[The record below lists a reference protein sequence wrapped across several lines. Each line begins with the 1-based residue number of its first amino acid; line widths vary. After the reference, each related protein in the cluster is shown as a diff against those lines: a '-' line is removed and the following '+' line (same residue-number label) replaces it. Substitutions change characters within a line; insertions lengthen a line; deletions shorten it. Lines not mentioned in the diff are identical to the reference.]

1 MAYYS
6 DCLGD
11 ARNTTNNTETIQE
24 LISKISHRLDDL
36 ARQREVVFE
45 DRPSS
50 YDPYSRG
57 HPYVAPTCHICGFQ
71 GHSLAECQRGYS
83 HSPDCYGMSL
93 APQPSSYQNNYSY
106 GWPENQNIS
115 YRSNNPEISPF
126 ASSNHIQGF
135 RFNEESHNY
144 APQQIYSA
152 PTHIPQHQEMLPM
165 ELNGPPFG
173 QPTTP
178 ATAEQSHVQ
187 VPTQD
192 EFDDID
198 KLTLLSLEFTW
209 SADDDPIRKV
219 ILEEM
224 KKIKSGKELV
234 EEVRKIEKNINTGNT
249 ISSQLELSVSGIPLD
264 TCEVPTPSYP
274 AKEDNKC
281 LEEEI
286 SQIEEDELED
296 KEQDD
301 QELECPSDQ
310 DEDPLPITPEEVKEA
325 PVVEDEE
332 PEIHLPIVIQ
342 ECDIADLKKCL
353 LGYDDTYT
361 VGGIAHINDD
371 HTYFPHAKPMLNDK
385 YHPHVSIELA
395 DSYHTSHVLYSYAY
409 VIGYSIDDL
418 EGITPFTCMVS
429 FVECSFRFL
438 LLHHSLHADQVRGD
452 IPWDLDGFRAW

>member
-1 MAYYS
+1 M
-6 DCLGD
+6 
-11 ARNTTNNTETIQE
+11 
-24 LISKISHRLDDL
+24 
-36 ARQREVVFE
+36 F
-45 DRPSS
+45 
-50 YDPYSRG
+50 
-57 HPYVAPTCHICGFQ
+57 
-71 GHSLAECQRGYS
+71 
-83 HSPDCYGMSL
+83 
-93 APQPSSYQNNYSY
+93 
-106 GWPENQNIS
+106 
-115 YRSNNPEISPF
+115 
-126 ASSNHIQGF
+126 
-135 RFNEESHNY
+135 
-144 APQQIYSA
+144 
-152 PTHIPQHQEMLPM
+152 PM
-165 ELNGPPFG
+165 ELNGTPFG

-178 ATAEQSHVQ
+178 ATVEQSHVQ

-192 EFDDID
+192 EFDDTD
-198 KLTLLSLEFTW
+198 KLTLLSLEFIW
-209 SADDDPIRKV
+209 SAEDDPIRKV

-234 EEVRKIEKNINTGNT
+234 EE
-249 ISSQLELSVSGIPLD
+249 LELSVSGITLD
-264 TCEVPTPSYP
+264 TSEVPTPSYP
-274 AKEDNKC
+274 AKEDSKC

-332 PEIHLPIVIQ
+332 LEIHLPIVIQ
-342 ECDIADLKKCL
+342 ERDIADLKKCL

-395 DSYHTSHVLYSYAY
+395 DSYHTRHVLYSYAY

-418 EGITPFTCMVS
+418 EGITPFTCIS
-429 FVECSFRFL
+429 FVECSFRFS
-438 LLHHSLHADQVRGD
+438 LLHRSLHADQVRGD
-452 IPWDLDGFRAW
+452 IPWDRGGFRAW